1 MAIRTHQSI
10 SGFVASDPQLSYTER
25 GDARLYMKVGIE
37 HYRKEPDNTFTQL
50 ETTFHDLIAYR
61 GAAEQGAERL
71 RQGRQHHRRRTGARL
86 LLRARRPAVR
96 GRGVHRDAHRSRPG
110 PDPLRGGPQRTHFRP
125 RRHGVR
131 CPQQGAPSNATAIGM

>member
-10 SGFVASDPQLSYTER
+10 SGFVASDPQLSYTDR

-61 GAAEQGAERL
+61 GAAEQGALHAAGPVEPVALVPCLGHRVGDDASDHIGDMLRVDERRSPFAL
-71 RQGRQHHRRRTGARL
+71 GNPSAHARRTR
-86 LLRARRPAVR
+86 
-96 GRGVHRDAHRSRPG
+96 
-110 PDPLRGGPQRTHFRP
+110 QP
-125 RRHGVR
+125 R
-131 CPQQGAPSNATAIGM
+131 